1 MKNQNR
7 RLAFTG
13 LMLAAILASGTGY
26 AESRIAI
33 LDFELCD
40 ITSLPNTKAELL
52 RTAAVKPKLEEAL
65 KKLGQYEIVNLRA
78 DRQKLSSFSV
88 GYLSRFHDMAA
99 KLGRE
104 SGADWIIV
112 GQHSKPSFLF
122 SYLIAQVIN
131 VKNEKLVAELDIELK
146 GNHAKVTEHSVLRL
160 AKEID
165 KTISFQAVSFL
176 HN

>member
-1 MKNQNR
+1 MKNHI
-7 RLAFTG
+7 RLAFSG
-13 LMLAAILASGTGY
+13 LMLAAILACGTAY
-26 AESRIAI
+26 AENRIVI

-40 ITSLPNTKAELL
+40 ITSLPNTKAELI
-52 RTAAVKPKLEEAL
+52 RTASIKPKLEEAL
-65 KKLGQYEIVNLRA
+65 KTVGHYEIVSLQA
-78 DRQKLSSFSV
+78 DGQKPSSFSA

-160 AKEID
+160 AKEIN
-165 KTISFQAVSFL
+165 KIISFQAVSFL